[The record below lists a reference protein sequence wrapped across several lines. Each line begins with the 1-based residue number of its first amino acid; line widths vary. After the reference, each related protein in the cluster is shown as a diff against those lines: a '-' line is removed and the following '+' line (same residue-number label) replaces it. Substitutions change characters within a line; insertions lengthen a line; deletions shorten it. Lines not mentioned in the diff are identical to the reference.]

1 MRRIKEEAEQTRQN
15 LMNIALQV
23 FLREGYLNTHLDTIA
38 QEAGVTRGA
47 IYHHFGSKFGL
58 YNALAE
64 GYARQTHTMIADI
77 IARGGSPLTTLRS
90 LILDTILIVTTDER
104 YRAVSELMIF
114 KTGAAPELNEGIE
127 SKKRWVLSVTEQ
139 LARLVEDAQR
149 QGEIRADVSPREVAA
164 GLLAL
169 QSGLTTLWIMNPK
182 TVDLSKSAEAIV
194 DHYLNG
200 ITPR

>member
-1 MRRIKEEAEQTRQN
+1 MRKIKEEAEQTRQN
-15 LMNIALQV
+15 LMNIALRV

-47 IYHHFGSKFGL
+47 IYHHFGSKLGL
-58 YNALAE
+58 YNALAD
-64 GYARQTHTMIADI
+64 GYTQQTHHMIADI
-77 IARGGSPLTTLRS
+77 IARGDSPLATLRS
-90 LILDTILIVTTDER
+90 LILSTTLIITTDEH

-127 SKKRWVLSVTEQ
+127 SKKRWVLTAIEQ
-139 LARLVEDAQR
+139 LAGLVKEAQR
-149 QGEIRADVSPREVAA
+149 QGEIREDISPREVAA

-169 QSGLTTLWIMNPK
+169 QNGLTTLWIMNPK
-182 TVDLSKSAEAIV
+182 TVDLSKSAETIV

>member
-1 MRRIKEEAEQTRQN
+1 MRRIKEEADQTRQN
-15 LMNIALQV
+15 LMDIALRV

-47 IYHHFGSKFGL
+47 IYHHFGSKLGL

-64 GYARQTHTMIADI
+64 GYTRQTHTMIADI
-77 IARGGSPLTTLRS
+77 IARGNSPLATLRS
-90 LILDTILIVTTDER
+90 LILNTILIITSDEH

-127 SKKRWVLSVTEQ
+127 SKKRWVLTATEQ
-139 LARLVEDAQR
+139 LAGLVVDAQR
-149 QGEIRADVSPREVAA
+149 QGEIREDVSPRDVAA

-169 QSGLTTLWIMNPK
+169 QNGLTTLWIMNPQ
-182 TVDLSKSAEAIV
+182 TINLSKSAEAIV

-200 ITPR
+200 IAPH